1 MTKTPASVKKSRAKR
16 DGASEA
22 SNDAV
27 VDIAGSPAAESVDTG
42 GHALR
47 ILSGLHIGASRPLAE
62 KEMILVGSG
71 EDCDI
76 VLSDPGV
83 APHHALIGLLGGT
96 FSVRALDAPL
106 RVGGQPLHPGDPVEM
121 VTLQHI
127 ELGQAALAVGAV
139 NDPAW
144 SSLLPAYDGTRPA
157 PAPAPYM
164 KRLPAVAAFA
174 VLSLMS
180 VAILAAVVP
189 RRDSAPQPRDSLAQL
204 IPEFGIVDGRAAVD
218 TNGIPVLSGTVK
230 DAATRDRIR
239 QRLRD
244 QNISASLDLRTGED
258 IANDVR
264 DILRAQGFATRTRY
278 LGKGDVEVSG
288 NFEDGGAL
296 EKAVKSRAMVEVAGV
311 RRVIPR
317 NYEPIDPFQTIAAP
331 TAEQKAAAQRA
342 TVSLV
347 SVVRGKEPHV
357 LGSDGTKFVI
367 GEQLPDGSTL
377 IGIGAEYATA
387 LDSAGKLQRVQMA
400 PPPALEGVDATTV
413 AVGVDAKAAPLSP
426 PQAASAAKP
435 AAAAAGN
442 APPAAKPANPANP
455 SAPAPAK
462 PQTVAKAKPQP
473 AQQM

>member
-1 MTKTPASVKKSRAKR
+1 MTKSPASAKPASAKKSRSKR
-16 DGASEA
+16 ESVPEA

-27 VDIAGSPAAESVDTG
+27 VDTAAPATDDTG
-42 GHALR
+42 GYALR

-62 KEMILVGSG
+62 KEMILIGSG

-96 FSVRALDAPL
+96 LSVRALDAPL
-106 RVGGQPLHPGDPVEM
+106 RIGGQPLHPGDPVEM
-121 VTLQHI
+121 ATLQRI

-139 NDPAW
+139 DDPAW
-144 SSLLPAYDGTRPA
+144 SSLLPAYDGSRPA

-180 VAILAAVVP
+180 VAILAAVIP
-189 RRDSAPQPRDSLAQL
+189 KRDSAPPPRDSLAQL
-204 IPEFGIVDGRAAVD
+204 IPEFGIVDGRAGVD
-218 TNGIPVLSGTVK
+218 ANGIAVLSGTVK

-311 RRVIPR
+311 RRIIPR
-317 NYEPIDPFQTIAAP
+317 NYEPIDPFQAAATPP
-331 TAEQKAAAQRA
+331 TAEQQLEAQRA
-342 TVSLV
+342 AVTLV

-357 LGSDGTKFVI
+357 LGSDGTKFGI

-377 IGIGAEYATA
+377 IGIGTEYATA
-387 LDSAGKLQRVQMA
+387 LDAAGKLQRVQLA
-400 PPPALEGVDATTV
+400 PPPMPAGVEATTV
-413 AVGVDAKAAPLSP
+413 AVGADAKTAAV
-426 PQAASAAKP
+426 PQPASAAKP
-435 AAAAAGN
+435 AAAAGGT
-442 APPAAKPANPANP
+442 PAAQPASPA
-455 SAPAPAK
+455 APAK
-462 PQTVAKAKPQP
+462 PQAVAKAKP
-473 AQQM
+473 AQRM

>member
-1 MTKTPASVKKSRAKR
+1 MTQSPSDKSPKSSAKKSSRSKR
-16 DGASEA
+16 QD
-22 SNDAV
+22 
-27 VDIAGSPAAESVDTG
+27 AAEAVAAAPTGTSAESG

-76 VLSDPGV
+76 VLSDHGV

-106 RVGGQPLHPGDPVEM
+106 RIGGQPLHPGDPVEL
-121 VTLQHI
+121 VSLQRI

-139 NDPAW
+139 DDPAW
-144 SSLLPAYDGTRPA
+144 SSLLPAFDGTRPA

-189 RRDSAPQPRDSLAQL
+189 KHDSAPQASDSLSQL
-204 IPEFGIVDGRAAVD
+204 IPEFGIVDGRASVD
-218 TNGIPVLSGTVK
+218 NNGIPVLSGTVK

-239 QRLRD
+239 QRLSD
-244 QNISASLDLRTGED
+244 QNVSASLDLRTGED

-296 EKAVKSRAMVEVAGV
+296 ERAVKSRAMIEVVGV
-311 RRVIPR
+311 RRIIPR
-317 NYEPIDPFQTIAAP
+317 NYEPIDPFQPNAQLVAQQKTAAP
-331 TAEQKAAAQRA
+331 KE
-342 TVSLV
+342 TVGLV
-347 SVVRGKEPHV
+347 SIVRGKEPHV
-357 LGSDGTKFVI
+357 LGSDGSKFVM
-367 GEQLPDGSTL
+367 GDKLPDGSTL
-377 IGIGAEYATA
+377 IGITSEGATA
-387 LDSAGKLQRVQMA
+387 LDTEGKLQRVQLA
-400 PPPALEGVDATTV
+400 PPTPPPGIEATTV
-413 AVGVDAKAAPLSP
+413 AVGVDAKTAPA
-426 PQAASAAKP
+426 PQAATASAAKTAP
-435 AAAAAGN
+435 AATAAPVA
-442 APPAAKPANPANP
+442 
-455 SAPAPAK
+455 APARPTAAPQ
-462 PQTVAKAKPQP
+462 PQTVAKAKPAP
-473 AQQM
+473 AQRM

>member
-1 MTKTPASVKKSRAKR
+1 MTKTPASVKPASEKKSRTKR

-27 VDIAGSPAAESVDTG
+27 VDIAAESADAG

-121 VTLQHI
+121 ATLQRI

-189 RRDSAPQPRDSLAQL
+189 RRDSAPQPRD
-204 IPEFGIVDGRAAVD
+204 
-218 TNGIPVLSGTVK
+218 
-230 DAATRDRIR
+230 
-239 QRLRD
+239 
-244 QNISASLDLRTGED
+244 
-258 IANDVR
+258 
-264 DILRAQGFATRTRY
+264 
-278 LGKGDVEVSG
+278 
-288 NFEDGGAL
+288 
-296 EKAVKSRAMVEVAGV
+296 
-311 RRVIPR
+311 
-317 NYEPIDPFQTIAAP
+317 
-331 TAEQKAAAQRA
+331 
-342 TVSLV
+342 
-347 SVVRGKEPHV
+347 
-357 LGSDGTKFVI
+357 
-367 GEQLPDGSTL
+367 
-377 IGIGAEYATA
+377 
-387 LDSAGKLQRVQMA
+387 
-400 PPPALEGVDATTV
+400 
-413 AVGVDAKAAPLSP
+413 
-426 PQAASAAKP
+426 
-435 AAAAAGN
+435 
-442 APPAAKPANPANP
+442 
-455 SAPAPAK
+455 
-462 PQTVAKAKPQP
+462 
-473 AQQM
+473 